1 MRYLPPQINNG
12 NSTSHTKETR
22 KHPSRLRL
30 TGIIQEFQL
39 GPLTAVNR
47 NVKVTHVQGFWFSS
61 KISSGIQ
68 HSKTS
73 LIQGVII
80 TFLFFAIIFAYY
92 D

>member
-39 GPLTAVNR
+39 TAVNR
-47 NVKVTHVQGFWFSS
+47 NVKVEGTHVQGFLVQF
-61 KISSGIQ
+61 
-68 HSKTS
+68 
-73 LIQGVII
+73 
-80 TFLFFAIIFAYY
+80 
-92 D
+92 